1 MNDGIYGQGGMCCS
15 IGSAMPHDTNY
26 DFVQYEWG
34 SYPTEQ
40 AFNYNNLIYPVEGEQ
55 LQWTDANSE
64 SYPSVLT
71 STGQLA
77 QTSPDLSG
85 WTGTAKTLGQKSDQ
99 PDYCATNAD
108 ANRLRHQGNDMQRVL
123 EIPERQKLSKR
134 ARTAYTQTQ
143 LMELEKEFWY
153 SQYLCRPRRIEI
165 ASSLRLSE
173 KQIKVWFQN
182 RRMKFKRQKQ
192 MGAFDSSIGEYKA
205 FPGSS
210 EESRLPSSCHHSHV
224 DLLGHSHEHRTYE
237 KMNCFMNH
245 RTPYQ
250 ADQQHNIAPVPKS
263 IQAKRDCDRLDSS
276 TGHQLHGFC
285 KNHITLVQQSV
296 ESWTTRKERMIL
308 QCAEERCIDR
318 LESERHAAVVF
329 GSSCVTPS
337 ESSRN
342 SLVGNE
348 AKSIITNN
356 ELPKSFIC
364 TPDLITNYRWV
375 ESNNNLQ
382 SVYLETPTISGFRS
396 PEVDPVRPDIIPPPP
411 LIPYDVC
418 PCHTFGPN
426 PRY

>member
-1 MNDGIYGQGGMCCS
+1 MN
-15 IGSAMPHDTNY
+15 
-26 DFVQYEWG
+26 
-34 SYPTEQ
+34 
-40 AFNYNNLIYPVEGEQ
+40 
-55 LQWTDANSE
+55 
-64 SYPSVLT
+64 
-71 STGQLA
+71 
-77 QTSPDLSG
+77 
-85 WTGTAKTLGQKSDQ
+85 DQ
-99 PDYCATNAD
+99 PDYCPSNAD
-108 ANRLRHQGNDMQRVL
+108 ADRLRHEGNEMQRVL
-123 EIPERQKLSKR
+123 EIPERQKLAKR

-192 MGAFDSSIGEYKA
+192 IGACDNPVGEYKA
-205 FPGSS
+205 FPGPS
-210 EESRLPSSCHHSHV
+210 EESRLPSSCHHSHI

-237 KMNCFMNH
+237 KMNCFVNH
-245 RTPYQ
+245 KTQYQ
-250 ADQQHNIAPVPKS
+250 QPDQQHNLAPGPIS

-276 TGHQLHGFC
+276 AGHQLHGFC

-318 LESERHAAVVF
+318 LESERQAAVVF
-329 GSSCVTPS
+329 GSSCLTPS
-337 ESSRN
+337 ESSK
-342 SLVGNE
+342 SD
-348 AKSIITNN
+348 AKSRITNN
-356 ELPKSFIC
+356 ELPKNFMC

-382 SVYLETPTISGFRS
+382 SVYLGSPTTNGFRS
-396 PEVDPVRPDIIPPPP
+396 TEIDPVRPDIIPPPQ
-411 LIPYDVC
+411 IVPYDVC
-418 PCHTFGPN
+418 PCRTFGPN